1 MQEWVGK
8 RCKIFIRNLT
18 AEKAIVYTGVVISVA
33 SNFITIKDRT
43 DNTVS
48 INIQDIIQIKGEES

>member
-8 RCKIFIRNLT
+8 RCKVFIRNLI
-18 AEKAIVYTGVVISVA
+18 AEKAIVYTGVVLSVT
-33 SNFITIKDRT
+33 STFITIKDRT

-48 INIQDIIQIKGEES
+48 INVQDIVQIKGEE